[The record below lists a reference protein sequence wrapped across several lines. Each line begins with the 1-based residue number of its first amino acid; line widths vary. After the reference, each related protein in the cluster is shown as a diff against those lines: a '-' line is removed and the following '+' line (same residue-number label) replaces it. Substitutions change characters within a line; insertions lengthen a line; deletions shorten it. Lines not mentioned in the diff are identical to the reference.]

1 MTSQEQGKKIQEATA
16 RKWAR
21 RQARWAAWKVQQAK
35 KQAWHGHNDCGTIHT
50 YKQRTTNKD
59 KQMKRFNVVAKWLN
73 TDTVANHQSVQ
84 EDQID
89 FVNQTFHYNNYFPA
103 QPIQSIEN
111 VDTGYLAAFDSY
123 CEQFGTAAE

>member
-1 MTSQEQGKKIQEATA
+1 
-16 RKWAR
+16 
-21 RQARWAAWKVQQAK
+21 
-35 KQAWHGHNDCGTIHT
+35 
-50 YKQRTTNKD
+50 
-59 KQMKRFNVVAKWLN
+59 MKRFNVVAKWLN
-73 TDTVANHQSVQ
+73 TDTVANLQSVQ

>member
-1 MTSQEQGKKIQEATA
+1 MTNNNNNNEG
-16 RKWAR
+16 
-21 RQARWAAWKVQQAK
+21 
-35 KQAWHGHNDCGTIHT
+35 N
-50 YKQRTTNKD
+50 N
-59 KQMKRFNVVAKWLN
+59 MKRFNVVAKYLD
-73 TDTVANHQSVQ
+73 TDQVMNHQSVR

-89 FVNQTFHYNNYFPA
+89 FVNQTFNYNPFYPA